1 MKTKKLIRYRVSVS
15 RTFPATHPRK
25 GEETFF
31 VDRISN
37 SMDRSPYE
45 AHLSPEQKREYIK
58 KCHTIRGNF
67 DVWVKRFEKI
77 NKGEAILELY
87 YWSGKPY
94 NSKCITICQLGK
106 DHEIGIQKIEFDDY
120 LYSALIDGNRF
131 GEVHNL
137 ALNDGLTY
145 ADFEAW
151 FKGADL
157 SKPMAI
163 IHFTNFRY

>member
-1 MKTKKLIRYRVSVS
+1 MKAKKLIRYRVAVS
-15 RTFPATHPRK
+15 QTFPATHPRK
-25 GEETFF
+25 GEKTEFIEKIRTAN
-31 VDRISN
+31 VW
-37 SMDRSPYE
+37 
-45 AHLSPEQKREYIK
+45 QKR
-58 KCHTIRGNF
+58 HTIRGNYEL
-67 DVWVKRFEKI
+67 WAKRFEKI
-77 NKGEAILELY
+77 NNGEAILELY

-151 FKGADL
+151 FKGDDL

-163 IHFTNFRY
+163 IHFTPFRY

>member
-1 MKTKKLIRYRVSVS
+1 MKTKKLIRYRVCVS

-25 GEETFF
+25 GEKTEFIEKIRTAN
-31 VDRISN
+31 VW
-37 SMDRSPYE
+37 
-45 AHLSPEQKREYIK
+45 QKR
-58 KCHTIRGNF
+58 HTIRGNHEL
-67 DVWVKRFEKI
+67 WAKRFEKI
-77 NKGEAILELY
+77 NNGEAILELY

-151 FKGADL
+151 FKGDDL

-163 IHFTNFRY
+163 IHFTPFRY